1 LIKRWVSHIPGSVVE
16 LDEKLAERL
25 VRDGFAEVVEE
36 PSPAPE
42 RNKVARKLVH
52 TKG

>member
-1 LIKRWVSHIPGSVVE
+1 MRHPAGVEIEVSEAVC
-16 LDEKLAERL
+16 KQL
-25 VRDGFAEVVEE
+25 VGDRYAEVVEE